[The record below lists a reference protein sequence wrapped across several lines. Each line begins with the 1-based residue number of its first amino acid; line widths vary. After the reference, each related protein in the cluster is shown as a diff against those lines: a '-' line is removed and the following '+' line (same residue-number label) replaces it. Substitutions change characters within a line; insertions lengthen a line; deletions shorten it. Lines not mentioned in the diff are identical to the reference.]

1 MEERKLKVL
10 FSRSGSGSTNTKIT
24 LPISWIKDMGV
35 SKDNREVTLRYDE
48 KTKQIIIEKDN

>member
-10 FSRSGSGSTNTKIT
+10 FSKSGSGSTNTKIT

-35 SKDNREVTLRYDE
+35 SKDNREVTLHYDE
-48 KTKQIIIEKDN
+48 EKKQIIIEK